1 MNKMIN
7 GKRYN
12 TDASDLIGTYVFGE
26 SHSPESY
33 TEWLY
38 LKRTGEFFLYVEG
51 GEKSKYARRI
61 SYSHWSGDA
70 RILPYTREQAKEWSE
85 KHLDPDT
92 IDRVFG
98 TIKEDNDKKVV
109 TFSLPIWALDIL
121 KKMTTTDHRA
131 KSEIIA
137 DLLRKEW
144 SRIESQKGE

>member
-12 TDASDLIGTYVFGE
+12 TDASDLIGTYTCGE
-26 SHSPESY
+26 SHSPEWF
-33 TEWLY
+33 TEHLY
-38 LKRTGEFFLYVEG
+38 LKRTGEFFLLGEG
-51 GEKSKYARRI
+51 GDKSKYARQI

-70 RILPYTREQAKEWSE
+70 RILPYTREQAKEWCE

-98 TIKEDNDKKVV
+98 SIKEDNSKQVV
-109 TFSLPIWALDIL
+109 TFSLPIWAIDIL

-131 KSEIIA
+131 KSDIIA

-144 SRIESQKGE
+144 ARIEQKGE